1 VSEQRRPDVAA
12 ERDDFNKEIAAVD
25 PNRLVFLDESGILNR
40 VQFENHSP
48 ARLGQRMCLPYRD
61 PD

>member
-1 VSEQRRPDVAA
+1 MVLIGLRRGMESVFQLRLKRIKMA
-12 ERDDFNKEIAAVD
+12 EY
-25 PNRLVFLDESGILNR
+25 LNR